1 MKKRGLALLMALALT
16 LSLAACGGTEETP
29 DDTAD
34 AAEEETIPSGG
45 EADLAEEETPEEETP
60 EEETPEEDGTTVT
73 IDEIEKEETDEPE
86 MGSGTADPAQKP
98 QTGTAPADPNK
109 TSDAKPVQEPPSAPQ
124 EPASGSGTD
133 AQPPAEETAGG
144 TEPETPAEGTDTS
157 AVDLAAFAASVTS
170 DQETWPGMMAMEG
183 ESLDMFY
190 AGLSGIATRQCLV
203 QMAMISASGDEIA
216 LVEVENSA
224 DVQAVKD
231 IFQARI
237 DYQVGDGTAPGG
249 AWYPA
254 PTEMWRSESRIV
266 SNGNFVMLV
275 AHTGADAVVEQ
286 FNALFA

>member
-1 MKKRGLALLMALALT
+1 MRKRGLARLMALALT
-16 LSLAACGGTEETP
+16 LALAACGSTEETP
-29 DDTAD
+29 DSEANA
-34 AAEEETIPSGG
+34 AAEETLPTGG
-45 EADLAEEETPEEETP
+45 EADGMEEAAPDQDET
-60 EEETPEEDGTTVT
+60 GMTVT
-73 IDEIEKEETDEPE
+73 GGELEGEETDTPE
-86 MGSGTADPAQKP
+86 LGSRPADPAQKP
-98 QTGTAPADPNK
+98 QMGTNPADPSE
-109 TSDAKPVQEPPSAPQ
+109 TSNAKPVQEPPETSAPQ
-124 EPASGSGTD
+124 EPASGGGT
-133 AQPPAEETAGG
+133 ASQPPAEETAG
-144 TEPETPAEGTDTS
+144 TAAPETPAEGTDAS
-157 AVDLAAFAASVTS
+157 SVDLTAFAASVTG

>member
-45 EADLAEEETPEEETP
+45 EADLAEEETP
-60 EEETPEEDGTTVT
+60 EETPEEDGTTVT

-190 AGLSGIATRQCLV
+190 AGLSGIATGASWLCYYRALQDGLASVVVPIDKLSILV
-203 QMAMISASGDEIA
+203 TVAFSSLVFHERLTARSGAGLLLIVAGTLAM
-216 LVEVENSA
+216 L
-224 DVQAVKD
+224 
-231 IFQARI
+231 
-237 DYQVGDGTAPGG
+237 
-249 AWYPA
+249 
-254 PTEMWRSESRIV
+254 
-266 SNGNFVMLV
+266 L
-275 AHTGADAVVEQ
+275 
-286 FNALFA
+286 